1 MRAPARFKCVLI
13 DSVDGLLWQLEGIPA
28 SAPLGASR
36 ASARSA
42 SMQCGTPMSRGCLR
56 GCLVSAPA
64 ARRRVRCAVGLRRR
78 RQVAAAADFSG
89 LGPAELAAS
98 AQVSVFEDAAV
109 APLAGSEAST
119 LFPVDAI
126 LDSSPDL
133 DAARDV
139 VSLPQSWDAFAR
151 LAESVTG
158 VDVSSAAATE
168 QADGFSMVTGLP
180 GGDAVLPLLSL
191 AYATARPGVLWGAID
206 AYLLAPL
213 STLLSPRIDGDEVK
227 LLRRIG
233 EGTFGSVYTGT
244 YRGSIAIIAKKAKTG
259 VDGAEQ
265 VQEAEAYFNAR
276 MMRSLARRSVAPFMG
291 SYSLGGPPILVWA
304 DKGQATLAD
313 LLEDRNVLAVM
324 EESLSI
330 RDGSSL
336 SDAARTNQIAKVVIR
351 QLLSCVKD
359 LHRDGIVHRDI
370 KPANLVVME
379 SRLRVIDFGAAAD
392 MRIGINY
399 DPGRGLLDPFF
410 APPEQLVL
418 PDTTPTPPPAPV
430 AAVLS
435 PFLWAAFRPDLF
447 DTYSVGLILLQC
459 CVPAL
464 RRRNTMGPLG
474 TFQRSLAAADYDFR
488 RWRTE
493 NTSSAIYDLS
503 ALDHGGG
510 LAFDL
515 VCGLVR
521 RRNGA
526 RRGRLSA
533 AQALLHPWLLL

>member
-1 MRAPARFKCVLI
+1 ML
-13 DSVDGLLWQLEGIPA
+13 
-28 SAPLGASR
+28 
-36 ASARSA
+36 
-42 SMQCGTPMSRGCLR
+42 
-56 GCLVSAPA
+56 
-64 ARRRVRCAVGLRRR
+64 
-78 RQVAAAADFSG
+78 VAAAADFSG
-89 LGPAELAAS
+89 LGPAELEAS

-109 APLAGSEAST
+109 ASLAGSEGPN
-119 LFPVDAI
+119 LFSADAI
-126 LDSSPDL
+126 LPDV

-139 VSLPQSWDAFAR
+139 VSLPQSWDALAR

-158 VDVSSAAATE
+158 VDVSSAAGLLSTELSTE
-168 QADGFSMVTGLP
+168 QADGFSMVTGFP
-180 GGDAVLPLLSL
+180 FGDAALPLLSL

-259 VDGAEQ
+259 VEGAEQ

-291 SYSLGGPPILVWA
+291 SYSLGGPPVLVWA
-304 DKGQATLAD
+304 DKGQGTLAD
-313 LLEDRNVLAVM
+313 LLEDRNVLDVM
-324 EESLSI
+324 EENLRI

-351 QLLSCVKD
+351 QLLACVKD
-359 LHRDGIVHRDI
+359 LHDDGIVHRDI

-379 SRLRVIDFGAAAD
+379 SRLRIIDFGAAAD

-399 DPGRGLLDPFF
+399 DPGRGMLDPFF

-418 PDTTPTPPPAPV
+418 PDATPTPPPAPV

-447 DTYSVGLILLQC
+447 DTYSIGLILLQC

-464 RRRNTMGPLG
+464 RRRNAMSPSG
-474 TFQRSLAAADYDFR
+474 TFQRSLAVADYDFR

-493 NTSSAIYDLS
+493 NTSAIYDFS